1 MPGFNAQANHDF
13 INMRDSNQGERH
25 PPYRRAPIAAV
36 VALVLAGCAVQPTVP
51 TPEEYRAQV
60 VDLQQRL
67 FAGQESVADQLTL
80 ADATARAIKYNMD
93 YRIRM
98 MEEALSLGQSELA
111 SYDLLPK
118 LTANAGYS
126 TRSNDSFGYGFGT
139 DGRISPNPT
148 ASQERSHN
156 TANIGFAWNALDFG
170 LSYVRAQ
177 QLANQSLITEERRRK
192 AMQNLVQDVRLG
204 WWRAEAAQRL
214 LPEIDA
220 LLDEIDQASARARLI
235 ETRRLLPPLQIV
247 AYRRSLLDLEQQLS
261 MRRQELTQ
269 AELELANLM
278 NLPMG
283 TKYRLAKTNSADFVA
298 PALTAQLDALEA
310 ATLENRPELKEEG
323 YKSRISDLEWKK
335 QMLGLLPSFG
345 LDIGANYDSNRYLLN
360 NHWASGG
367 LNLSVGLL
375 RLFSL
380 PAMNRAQEAQA
391 KVDDTRRLAT
401 TAAIL
406 AQTRLAAVRYD
417 LLAHEFGVWDDAA
430 KDDARIVSYLV
441 SAKQVGL
448 ETELEVIR
456 ARARAL
462 VSRVQRDFVHAN
474 LQAAMGRLYNSIGFD
489 SLPQQ
494 VESHDTA
501 ALASALNERIS
512 KWESQ
517 TFAEKPLP
525 KFGTFALAPIAG
537 VPAEAADSFEKAML
551 RILRLSKVPV
561 ATDGKPQMQLQT
573 TVELGAS
580 QASGQPS
587 RVKLRLVDMAGRLIA
602 EDQQATMLL
611 APVTNDQWQ
620 ALGEGAAYRM
630 IEPLRK
636 ALRQPTAILTPSAMR
651 GNEPSDAV
659 WLRYSLGL
667 NDKPATISLTDG
679 R

>member
-1 MPGFNAQANHDF
+1 MTTFHTAT
-13 INMRDSNQGERH
+13 
-25 PPYRRAPIAAV
+25 RRPRFRLAPLAALLTL
-36 VALVLAGCAVQPTVP
+36 ALAGCAVQPTAP
-51 TPEEYRAQV
+51 TAEEYRAQV
-60 VDLQQRL
+60 SDLKQRL
-67 FAGQESVADQLTL
+67 FAGQEAVGEQLSL

-93 YRIRM
+93 YRTRM

-111 SYDLLPK
+111 NYDLLPK
-118 LTANAGYS
+118 LTASAGYS

-139 DGRISPNPT
+139 DGRVSPNPT
-148 ASQERSHN
+148 ASQERSHG
-156 TANIGFAWNALDFG
+156 TGSISFAWNALDFG

-177 QLANQSLITEERRRK
+177 QLANQSLISEERRRK
-192 AMQNLVQDVRLG
+192 SLQNLVQDVRLA

-214 LPEIDA
+214 QPEIDA
-220 LLDEIDQASARARLI
+220 LLDEIDQASARAKLI

-261 MRRQELTQ
+261 MRRQELAQ

-283 TKYRLAKTNSADFVA
+283 SKYRLSKTSTAEFVA
-298 PALTAQLDALEA
+298 PVLTARMEALEA
-310 ATLENRPELKEEG
+310 ATLENRPELHEEG

-345 LDIGANYDSNRYLLN
+345 LDIGGNYDSNRYLLN

-367 LNLSVGLL
+367 LNMSVGLL

-380 PAMNRAQEAQA
+380 PAMNRAQKAQTD
-391 KVDDTRRLAT
+391 VDETRKLAT

-406 AQTRLAAVRYD
+406 AQTRLAVVRYG
-417 LLAHEFGVWDDAA
+417 LLAHEFGVWDDAS
-430 KDDARIVSYLV
+430 KDDARIVEYLV

-462 VSRVQRDFVHAN
+462 VSRIQRDFVHAN
-474 LQAAMGRLYNSIGFD
+474 LQAAMGRLYNSIGLD

-494 VESHDTA
+494 VENHDA
-501 ALASALNERIS
+501 ATLAKALNDRIS
-512 KWESQ
+512 KWEQ
-517 TFAEKPLP
+517 DTFAEQPLARY
-525 KFGTFALAPIAG
+525 GTFALAPVVG
-537 VPAEAADSFEKAML
+537 VPDDTADAFEKAML
-551 RILRLSKVPV
+551 RVLRLSKVPL
-561 ATDGKPQMQLQT
+561 ATDDKPLMQLQT
-573 TVELGAS
+573 TVELAPV

-587 RVKLRLVDMAGRLIA
+587 RIKMRLTDTAGRVIA
-602 EDQQATMLL
+602 ESEQSTMLL
-611 APVTNDQWQ
+611 APVSRDQWQ

-636 ALRQPTAILTPSAMR
+636 ALRQPTAILSSTMR
-651 GNEPSDAV
+651 DADRSDAI

-667 NDKPATISLTDG
+667 NDKPATISTPQG
-679 R
+679 Q